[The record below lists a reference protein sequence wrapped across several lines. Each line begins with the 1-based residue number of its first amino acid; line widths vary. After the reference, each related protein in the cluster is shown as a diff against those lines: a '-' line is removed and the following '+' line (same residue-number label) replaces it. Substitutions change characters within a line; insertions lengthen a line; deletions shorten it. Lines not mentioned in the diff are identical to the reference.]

1 MPIMPRPLKAQK
13 ISDKLMKKPKQ
24 KDEKIDIKKNG
35 ETDFDRQVRQMIK
48 R

>member
-1 MPIMPRPLKAQK
+1 MPVMPRPKKAQK
-13 ISDKLMKKPKQ
+13 ISDKLMKSPKQ
-24 KDEKIDIKKNG
+24 KDTKIDVKKNG